1 MKRDMEL
8 VRKIL
13 LVMEAEPSGTGPM
26 YPKIEG
32 YDPETVMHHI
42 YIMGTGKLIECD
54 PGVSANEGH
63 VRKASA
69 RNIMWDGYEFLNA
82 ARDQDTWEQAKETVR
97 GAGRDLSTVTIG
109 VLQGILTAII
119 ARSMGLQ

>member
-1 MKRDMEL
+1 MQRDMEL

-13 LVMEAEPSGTGPM
+13 LAMEAEPSGTGPM

-32 YDPETVMHHI
+32 YDPDTVAYHI
-42 YIMGTGKLIECD
+42 YIMGTGRLIECD
-54 PGVSANEGH
+54 PGVAAREGE

-82 ARDQDTWEQAKETVR
+82 ARDQDTWEQAKETVK

>member
-1 MKRDMEL
+1 M
-8 VRKIL
+8 
-13 LVMEAEPSGTGPM
+13 A
-26 YPKIEG
+26 Y
-32 YDPETVMHHI
+32 HI
-42 YIMGTGKLIECD
+42 YIMGTGRLIECD
-54 PGVSANEGH
+54 PGVAAREGE

-82 ARDQDTWEQAKETVR
+82 ARDQDTWEQAKETVK